1 MICIVEKK
9 VVVCI
14 AIVCNLLYLCC
25 NRDNTMSQNPKDRN
39 KDSKEVAEDN
49 IEKST
54 DNEDPT
60 ETVEASG
67 TREEKGAGT
76 DSIVL

>member
-1 MICIVEKK
+1 
-9 VVVCI
+9 
-14 AIVCNLLYLCC
+14 
-25 NRDNTMSQNPKDRN
+25 MSQNPKDRN